1 MASQTRLSLSVTGA
15 TPRLVTTDLIVLP
28 VFVDDAGADLAQWND
43 ASGGELAR
51 LRGNQEIRG
60 KLYETHWLHVDDANW
75 RCRRVLVMGAGPRNQ
90 LTLERTRRLATAAGL
105 LARRQRIGRLALVQR
120 GPLDRQACAQAL
132 AEGLVLA
139 SFQTDPYKTRER
151 DQGALREAAII
162 ADGEEKS
169 VTAAAERGVVLG
181 EATNLARGLS
191 NEPSNL
197 LTPRSFAER
206 AHELLANRGLA
217 IDVLDES
224 RIQELGMG
232 LMAGVSR
239 GSVEPPCVLVVRY
252 TPPETVSDAVL
263 GLVGKGVTFDTGGV
277 SIKPAD
283 GMDKMKHDMAGGASV
298 LAALHAVAQLQPP
311 VSVVGVIPATENMVG
326 GRAIK
331 PGDVL
336 RSATGKTVEVLN
348 TDAEGRLILADAL
361 WYAREL
367 GATHLVD
374 VATLTGACVVALGRT
389 TSGLFGQPAS
399 WVELVRETGEH
410 AGDRLWPMP
419 LFEDYTELLES
430 EIADLQNIGGRAA
443 GAITAA
449 AFLKEFTGG
458 LPWAHLDIAGTAWA
472 DDATPYQP
480 KGATGVAVRTLAELT
495 LTSGRF
501 PATT

>member
-1 MASQTRLSLSVTGA
+1 MSSQTGLLLSVTAEG
-15 TPRLVTTDLIVLP
+15 PDLVNTDLIVVPL
-28 VFVDDAGADLAQWND
+28 FVDDPGADLGRWSRAT
-43 ASGGELAR
+43 GGELAR
-51 LRGNQEIRG
+51 LRESREARG

-75 RCRRVLVMGAGPRNQ
+75 RCRRLLVIGAGPWKE
-90 LTLERTRRLATAAGL
+90 LTLERARRLAMAAGL
-105 LARRQRIGRLALVQR
+105 LARKQRIGRLALVQR
-120 GPLDRQACAQAL
+120 GPLDRQASAQAL

-151 DQGALREAAII
+151 DQGPLREAAII
-162 ADGEEKS
+162 TEGEDQS
-169 VTAAAERGVVLG
+169 ITAAANRGLVLG
-181 EATNLARGLS
+181 EATNLARTLS

-206 AHELLANRGLA
+206 AHELLSTTGLT
-217 IDVLDES
+217 IDVLDQT

-232 LMAGVSR
+232 LVAGVSQ
-239 GSVEPPCVLVVRY
+239 GSVEPPCVLTVRY
-252 TPPETVSDAVL
+252 TPPRAASDAVL
-263 GLVGKGVTFDTGGV
+263 GLVGKGVTFDTGGI

-283 GMDKMKHDMAGGASV
+283 GMDKMKHDMTGGASV
-298 LAALHAVAQLQPP
+298 LAALHAVARLRPP
-311 VSVVGVIPATENMVG
+311 VSVIGVIPATENMVG

-336 RSATGKTVEVLN
+336 RSASGKTVEVLN

-389 TSGLFGQPAS
+389 TSGLFGQPTS
-399 WVELVRETGEH
+399 WLEIVRECGDR
-410 AGDRLWPMP
+410 AGDRSWPMP
-419 LFEDYTELLES
+419 LFDDYAELLDS

-472 DDATPYQP
+472 DEATPYQP
-480 KGATGVAVRTLAELT
+480 KGATGVSVRTLAELT
-495 LTSGRF
+495 FTSDRW
-501 PATT
+501 

>member
-1 MASQTRLSLSVTGA
+1 MPSPTHLLLSVSGA
-15 TPRLVTTDLIVLP
+15 APSVVSTDLIVLLL
-28 VFVDDAGADLAQWND
+28 FVDDTGTDLAQWSN

-51 LRGNQEIRG
+51 LRESREVRG

-75 RCRRVLVMGAGPRNQ
+75 RCRRVLVMGAGARGE
-90 LTLERTRRLATAAGL
+90 LTLERARRLATAAGL
-105 LARRQRIGRLALVQR
+105 LARKQRIGRLALVQR

-139 SFQTDPYKTRER
+139 SFRTDPYKTRER
-151 DQGALREAAII
+151 EQGALREAAII
-162 ADGEEKS
+162 TEGEDNS
-169 VTAAAERGVVLG
+169 VRAAAERGVVLG
-181 EATNLARGLS
+181 EATNLARALS

-197 LTPRSFAER
+197 LTPGGFAER
-206 AHELLANRGLA
+206 ARELLTSDRLA
-217 IDVLDES
+217 IDVLDEA
-224 RIQELGMG
+224 RIQALGMG
-232 LMAGVSR
+232 LLAGVSR
-239 GSVEPPCVLVVRY
+239 GSVEPPCMLIVRY
-252 TPPETVSDAVL
+252 TPPRAASDAVL

-283 GMDKMKHDMAGGASV
+283 GMDKMKHDMTGGASV
-298 LAALHAVAQLQPP
+298 LAALHAVARLQPP

-336 RSATGKTVEVLN
+336 RSASGKTVEVLN

-367 GATHLVD
+367 GATHMVD

-399 WVELVRETGEH
+399 WVEVVRETGER

-458 LPWAHLDIAGTAWA
+458 VPWAHLDIAGTAWA
-472 DDATPYQP
+472 DEATPYRP
-480 KGATGVAVRTLAELT
+480 KGATGVSVRTLAELAF
-495 LTSGRF
+495 TSDRW
-501 PATT
+501 